1 MPSTDWRLGLRTI
14 YIVPSRFGVLW
25 LASAVLLV
33 LVAIQTGSNSTLLLA
48 FLLLG
53 VMALAMVQTHDN
65 LDGVTLRCAT
75 PVPGFAQEVQLYPV
89 LVVCPTPRQQVQLR
103 FEGQRPEGSFCCPAG
118 ERRLDLRW
126 TPDRRGRQLPPR
138 LLLDS
143 VAPLGLFIC
152 WTRWRPPVPQLIW
165 PARRPGPVQ
174 TSDPRPLQSGLEEWQ
189 DLRPLRRGDRQAL
202 VDWAGAAKGR
212 PLQAKQ
218 FSDPAERHHLLS
230 PASGLPLEAALEH
243 LAERIW
249 QLHHQGAS
257 YGLKL
262 PGCSIAPARGV
273 RHRDACLELL
283 ALA

>member
-14 YIVPSRFGVLW
+14 YIVPSGFGVLW
-25 LASAVLLV
+25 LASAALLV

-53 VMALAMVQTHDN
+53 VMALAMVLTHDN

-152 WTRWRPPVPQLIW
+152 WTRWRPPVPQLI
-165 PARRPGPVQ
+165 
-174 TSDPRPLQSGLEEWQ
+174 
-189 DLRPLRRGDRQAL
+189 
-202 VDWAGAAKGR
+202 
-212 PLQAKQ
+212 
-218 FSDPAERHHLLS
+218 
-230 PASGLPLEAALEH
+230 
-243 LAERIW
+243 
-249 QLHHQGAS
+249 
-257 YGLKL
+257 
-262 PGCSIAPARGV
+262 
-273 RHRDACLELL
+273 
-283 ALA
+283 